1 MHLAAE
7 EIDHQVLI
15 AHDAGEILAI
25 EGDHVIRAERAD
37 IVSVG
42 RTAGDR
48 DDRAAMAGE
57 LDARAADRAG
67 ARRESAH
74 SPPWRARPLP

>member
-25 EGDHVIRAERAD
+25 EGDHVIRAER
-37 IVSVG
+37 
-42 RTAGDR
+42 RQ
-48 DDRAAMAGE
+48 
-57 LDARAADRAG
+57 
-67 ARRESAH
+67 ARRLV
-74 SPPWRARPLP
+74 RA